1 MGNEPVS
8 RGKQQ
13 PEQHR
18 LPLLQAESVSF
29 DYEAEQGRANGGVI
43 QNFSLAVAA
52 GEFIAVVGPS
62 GCGKTTLMKL
72 LAGFLQPFGGQVQWH
87 GAPMP
92 GPSPR
97 RVVVFQEFDQLFPWK
112 RVWANVEF
120 PLKHGGSAAVKLRD
134 RPARRARVAAMLQEV
149 GLSEARHQFPFQLSG
164 GMKQRT
170 ALARA
175 LVCRPDML
183 LMDEPFGSLDA
194 QKREELQG
202 LLLRMWQEHGFA
214 AIFVTHDIA
223 EALYLA
229 DRIIVLSPAGRTEHT
244 EIQVELS
251 RPRDRSSA
259 EFRDYYRR
267 VYELL

>member
-1 MGNEPVS
+1 MS
-8 RGKQQ
+8 RSN
-13 PEQHR
+13 QHR
-18 LPLLQAESVSF
+18 DQPSAPLLRAAGISFQYGAAPERTGGSVL
-29 DYEAEQGRANGGVI
+29 
-43 QNFSLAVAA
+43 QNFSISVAA

-72 LAGFLQPFGGQVQWH
+72 LAGFLQPTGGRIFWH
-87 GAPMP
+87 GEPMRT
-92 GPSPR
+92 PSPE

-120 PLKHGGSAAVKLRD
+120 PLKHGGSTAVRLPERA
-134 RPARRARVAAMLQEV
+134 ARRERVAAMLQEV
-149 GLSEARHQFPFQLSG
+149 GLSEARHQFPYQLSG

-202 LLLRMWQEHGFA
+202 LLLRMWREHGFA
-214 AIFVTHDIA
+214 AVFVTHDIA
-223 EALYLA
+223 EALFLA
-229 DRIIVLSPAGRTEHT
+229 DRIIVLPPAGSTEYT
-244 EIQVELS
+244 EIPETLT

-267 VYELL
+267 IYELL